1 MREGEGERQRTRF
14 RARGTGKGGG
24 GELRLAQCPDLARLE
39 LRCKLVDLLPAI
51 MQLSI
56 DQRPRLDACL
66 AAGCWVT
73 ITDPLRISDSDRRM
87 VIRLSSL
94 AAAGEGEDTDV
105 IPAAPHQ

>member
-1 MREGEGERQRTRF
+1 M
-14 RARGTGKGGG
+14 
-24 GELRLAQCPDLARLE
+24 
-39 LRCKLVDLLPAI
+39 
-51 MQLSI
+51 
-56 DQRPRLDACL
+56 
-66 AAGCWVT
+66 T